1 MPPAG
6 DLAGTPSG
14 YNLARQVYASR
25 AATKVAA
32 STGGAAVA
40 MPVLASAVAGTAPA
54 VALEAGPPSGGRV
67 RTFSALSNPH
77 FRWLFAGNVM
87 QFGAMQMQLL
97 VRGVLVFQ
105 LTGSFAALGLVSL
118 ANAIPGLLF
127 SLVGGVVADRA
138 PKKSIIQTSQF
149 LSGLNAAAVAALAFS
164 GLLTFHYLLAA
175 AVVQGATNAMMQP
188 ARQSIIPDLVPR
200 DRLMNAIALNTSGQ
214 NMMQLIGPAAGG
226 ALIAFLSPGAVYV
239 VMGTLYF
246 LAVAFTFRLPKEP
259 VYTMTTPFPGM
270 RGGRRSGGVR
280 DLVAGLRY
288 VAQDRTVRMLIMVN
302 FVIVLAA
309 MPYTMMLPGF
319 VREVLDKGP
328 AEQGLMMSLA
338 GVGALTGS
346 LLVASLSGG
355 NRGRLLL
362 IFAALLGVALIMFA
376 ASSNYYLTLPIMLL
390 IGVGQAG
397 RMSMGQV
404 LIQTYS
410 ADEYRGRVMA
420 VWFMQFSLVQF
431 GTFAVGIVSEL
442 IGPQLA
448 IGGLAAIM
456 LVTMLSVA
464 AFVPSFRRLD

>member
-1 MPPAG
+1 
-6 DLAGTPSG
+6 
-14 YNLARQVYASR
+14 
-25 AATKVAA
+25 
-32 STGGAAVA
+32 
-40 MPVLASAVAGTAPA
+40 
-54 VALEAGPPSGGRV
+54 
-67 RTFSALSNPH
+67 
-77 FRWLFAGNVM
+77 M

-118 ANAIPGLLF
+118 ANAVPGLMF

-138 PKKSIIQTSQF
+138 PKKTIIQTSQF
-149 LSGLNAAAVAALAFS
+149 LSGLNAVVVAALAFT
-164 GLLTFHYLLAA
+164 GLLSFEFLLVA

-200 DRLMNAIALNTSGQ
+200 ERLMNAIALNTSGQ
-214 NMMQLIGPAAGG
+214 NMMQLLGPALGG
-226 ALIAFLSPGAVYV
+226 ALIAFLSPGAVYA
-239 VMGTLYF
+239 VMATLYF
-246 LAVAFTFRLPKEP
+246 LAVGFTFRLPKAP
-259 VYTMTTPFPGM
+259 VYVSEGPLPRGA
-270 RGGRRSGGVR
+270 GGRRGAGGMR
-280 DLVAGLRY
+280 DLVAGLKY
-288 VAQDRTVRMLIMVN
+288 IAHDKTLKTLIMVN
-302 FVIVLAA
+302 FVIVLAS

-319 VREVLDKGP
+319 VREVLGKGP

-338 GVGALTGS
+338 GVGALVGS
-346 LLVASLSGG
+346 LWVASMSGAR
-355 NRGRLLL
+355 RGRLL
-362 IFAALLGVALIMFA
+362 IGFAALLGLALVLFS
-376 ASSNYYLTLPIMLL
+376 ASSNYYLTLPIMLI

-448 IGGLAAIM
+448 IGGLAFFM
-456 LVTMLSVA
+456 LVTMLSVG
-464 AFVPSFRRLD
+464 AFVPSFRRLE